1 METLF
6 AQRVRDR
13 MKEIGLEQQ
22 KVLAAALADATG
34 DATTTCPG
42 KLSKLFNGE
51 AEGRAWIEGRGQ
63 RAERLPALASIIQ
76 VDEAVVRAWLDE
88 SDQRWELVLDPR
100 LPTQAQSYL
109 RERADGVRCVVADG
123 PAARLDPKEIDVWIR
138 DEAKKLRR
146 PLVVLHEGHESRS
159 AAFFAGAELRTT
171 TVQQHPRGWILR
183 AEPDLVRVPDPPPPK
198 LIDDKG
204 RLLVPCGALTAG
216 HQRERG
222 DTPTFPLAE
231 ALPHIVRARV
241 QRPDELLYEGPLRR
255 RPGWD
260 GGAHA
265 WAGAAALDVER
276 QRPHTELVDPWKK
289 KKHDSTSSPT
299 RVWARG
305 DRFFAIGPEADALR
319 GLFAPHHPDA
329 GCHVFEL
336 PDWIESERTG
346 RNPWRREGEWW
357 ERVAATLEDDFG
369 VSPDAF
375 AAFARDDAMRATDD
389 EERSRLLLGAEHG
402 AARDQILALA
412 TRPVTGS
419 HHLPLWL
426 LALSEAP
433 LLELRRAQAEALH
446 VLGDVGAGRLLEL
459 RVFRFEGEAATPL
472 RLEEGWFDGGDVRLQ
487 LTPRYDASLEG
498 SARPARARRND
509 HHDDDHY
516 FDDND

>member
-22 KVLAAALADATG
+22 KVLAAALAEKTG
-34 DATTTCPG
+34 DAPTTSAA
-42 KLSKLFNGE
+42 KLSKLFHGDS
-51 AEGRAWIEGRGQ
+51 EGRAWIDGRGTL
-63 RAERLPALASIIQ
+63 AERISALAEIVQ
-76 VDEAVVRAWLDE
+76 VEEAELRAWLDE
-88 SDQRWELVLDPR
+88 SDQRVELVLDPR
-100 LPTQAQSYL
+100 LSPQAQSYL

-123 PAARLDPKEIDVWIR
+123 PAAQLDPKEIDVWIR

-183 AEPDLVRVPDPPPPK
+183 AEPDLVPVPDPPPPK

-204 RLLVPCGALTAG
+204 RLLVPCGALTPG

-222 DTPTFPLAE
+222 ETPTFPLAD
-231 ALPHIVRARV
+231 ALPHLARARV
-241 QRPDELLYEGPLRR
+241 QRPDELLYEGPPHRR
-255 RPGWD
+255 SSWD
-260 GGAHA
+260 GGAPSPHA
-265 WAGAAALDVER
+265 G
-276 QRPHTELVDPWKK
+276 LVDPWKT
-289 KKHDSTSSPT
+289 KKHDSSSLPT

-319 GLFAPHHPDA
+319 GLFAPYHPDA

-357 ERVAATLEDDFG
+357 ERVAATLENDFG
-369 VSPDAF
+369 VSPNAF
-375 AAFARDDAMRATDD
+375 AAFAQDDAMRTTVD
-389 EERSRLLLGAEHG
+389 EEQSRLLLGAEHG
-402 AARDQILALA
+402 AAREQILALA
-412 TRPVTGS
+412 KRPVTGS
-419 HHLPLWL
+419 HHLPLLL

-433 LLELRRAQAEALH
+433 LLEQRRAQAEALH

-459 RVFRFEGEAATPL
+459 RVFRFEREAATPL
-472 RLEEGWFDGGDVRLQ
+472 RLEDGWFDGGDVRLQ
-487 LTPRYDASLEG
+487 LTSRYDANLEG
-498 SARPARARRND
+498 TARPARARRND
-509 HHDDDHY
+509 DDDDYY
-516 FDDND
+516 FADDD